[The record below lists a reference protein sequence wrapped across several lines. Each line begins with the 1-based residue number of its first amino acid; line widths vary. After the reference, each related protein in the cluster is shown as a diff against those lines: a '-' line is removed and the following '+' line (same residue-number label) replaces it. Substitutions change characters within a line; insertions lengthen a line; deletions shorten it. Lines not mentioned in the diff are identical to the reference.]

1 MHQQTP
7 GLVWRVI
14 DENDHQEL
22 ASHVVIVNS
31 SHTEMSVENGIEKW
45 NVVAYGDLSLQE
57 FGDEVFATIA

>member
-22 ASHVVIVNS
+22 ASHVVIVNR

-57 FGDEVFATIA
+57 FGDEVFAT

>member
-31 SHTEMSVENGIEKW
+31 SILRCQLKTG
-45 NVVAYGDLSLQE
+45 
-57 FGDEVFATIA
+57 